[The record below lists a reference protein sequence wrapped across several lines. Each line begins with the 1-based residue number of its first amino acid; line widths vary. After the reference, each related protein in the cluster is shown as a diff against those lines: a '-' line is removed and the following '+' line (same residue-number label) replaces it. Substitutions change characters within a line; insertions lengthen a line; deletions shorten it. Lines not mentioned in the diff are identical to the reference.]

1 MWLHIEGDNTPQ
13 FDHNGY
19 VIGTEAV
26 IFLSLVFVAD
36 QVGLNL
42 VLSETPKLGFLTSWP
57 ICTGPLKKFFH

>member
-1 MWLHIEGDNTPQ
+1 MNCAEKLLEGDSTPQ

-42 VLSETPKLGFLTSWP
+42 TLSETPKLRFLTSWP
-57 ICTGPLKKFFH
+57 ICICV